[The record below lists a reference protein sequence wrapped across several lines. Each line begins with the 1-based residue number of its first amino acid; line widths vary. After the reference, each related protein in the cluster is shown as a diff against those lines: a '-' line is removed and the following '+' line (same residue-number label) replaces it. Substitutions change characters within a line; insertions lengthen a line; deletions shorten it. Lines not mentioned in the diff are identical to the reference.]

1 MTMSDCVFKY
11 PGGKTQLFSWIA
23 DRIPQHRTW
32 VDVFGGSGVVTA
44 NKSGSEVE
52 VYNDLDGDLVHFF
65 VTLRDSQEEL
75 AEWLE
80 QTPHSRQLQLE
91 YGKEFYD
98 GHRPDDD
105 IERAGRFFYLRYTQF
120 AAKYTSISGYNGGKK
135 RSAADSYQQAINR
148 LEQWQERFKH
158 VQIEQLDF
166 EDLIERYDSEQTFFY
181 CDPPYM
187 DEGDDLYSHD
197 GGFEHGRFVDAL
209 TDSAG
214 DWMVS
219 YTRVPE
225 PLRDAAVC
233 IDEQDRHVRMRQGQD
248 DWEKTNTER
257 LIMNYDPTNASMF
270 RQNGQSALQAYS

>member
-1 MTMSDCVFKY
+1 MSDCVFKY
-11 PGGKTQLFSWIA
+11 PGGKTQMFSWIA

-44 NKSGSEVE
+44 NKSQSKVE

-80 QTPHSRQLQLE
+80 QTPHSRELQLE

-98 GHRPDDD
+98 GYRPDDD
-105 IERAGRFFYLRYTQF
+105 VERAGRFFYLRYTQF

-135 RSAADSYQQAINR
+135 RSAADSYHQAITR
-148 LEQWQERFKH
+148 LEQWQDRFKR

-166 EDLIERYDSEQTFFY
+166 EDLIKRYDSEQTFFY

-209 TDSAG
+209 VDAEG

-219 YTRVPE
+219 YTRVPK

-233 IDEQDRHVRMRQGQD
+233 IDEQDRRVRMRQGQD

-257 LIMNYDPTNASMF
+257 LIMNYNPEETKMHSEKE
-270 RQNGQSALQAYS
+270 QSGLTDYK

>member
-1 MTMSDCVFKY
+1 MSDCVFKY
-11 PGGKTQLFSWIA
+11 PGGKTQMFSWIA

-44 NKSGSEVE
+44 NKLESKVE

-75 AEWLE
+75 AEWLD
-80 QTPHSRQLQLE
+80 QTPHSRELQLE

-105 IERAGRFFYLRYTQF
+105 VERAGRFFYLRYTQF

-135 RSAADSYQQAINR
+135 RSAADSYHQAINR
-148 LEQWQERFKH
+148 LEQWQDRFKR

-166 EDLIERYDSEQTFFY
+166 EDLLKRYDSEQTFFY

-209 TDSAG
+209 ADTDA

-219 YTRVPE
+219 YTRVPK

-233 IDEQDRHVRMRQGQD
+233 IDQQDRRVRMRQGQD

-257 LIMNYDPTNASMF
+257 LIMNYNAEETRMHSEKE
-270 RQNGQSALQAYS
+270 QSGLTDY

>member
-1 MTMSDCVFKY
+1 MSDCVFNY
-11 PGGKTQLFSWIA
+11 PGGKTQMFSWIA

-44 NKSGSEVE
+44 NKLESKVE

-75 AEWLE
+75 AEWLD
-80 QTPHSRQLQLE
+80 QTPHSRELQLE

-105 IERAGRFFYLRYTQF
+105 VERAGRFFYLRYTQF

-135 RSAADSYQQAINR
+135 RSAADSYHQAINR
-148 LEQWQERFKH
+148 LEQWQDRFKR

-166 EDLIERYDSEQTFFY
+166 EDLLKRYDSEQTFFY

-209 TDSAG
+209 ADTDA

-219 YTRVPE
+219 YTRVPK

-233 IDEQDRHVRMRQGQD
+233 IDQQDRRVRMRQGQD

-257 LIMNYDPTNASMF
+257 LIMNYNAEETRMHSEKE
-270 RQNGQSALQAYS
+270 QSGLTDY

>member
-1 MTMSDCVFKY
+1 MSDCVFKY

-32 VDVFGGSGVVTA
+32 VDVFGGSGAVTA
-44 NKSGSEVE
+44 NKSESEVE

-80 QTPHSRQLQLE
+80 QTPHSRELQLE
-91 YGKEFYD
+91 YGKEFYN
-98 GHRPDDD
+98 GYRPDDD

-135 RSAADSYQQAINR
+135 RSAADSYQQGINR

-248 DWEKTNTER
+248 NWEKTNTER
-257 LIMNYDPTNASMF
+257 LVMNYNPTNAAMF
-270 RQNGQSALQAYS
+270 RQNGQSDLEAYS

>member
-1 MTMSDCVFKY
+1 MSDCVFRY
-11 PGGKTQLFSWIA
+11 PGGKTKMFSWIA

-44 NKSGSEVE
+44 NKSESKVE
-52 VYNDLDGDLVHFF
+52 IYNDLDGDLVHFF
-65 VTLRDSQEEL
+65 TTLRDSQEEL

-80 QTPHSRQLQLE
+80 QTPHSRELQLE
-91 YGKEFYD
+91 YGKDFYD
-98 GHRPDDD
+98 GYRPNDDV
-105 IERAGRFFYLRYTQF
+105 ERAGRFFYLRYTQF
-120 AAKYTSISGYNGGKK
+120 AAKYTSISGYNGSKQTNSAKGYKK
-135 RSAADSYQQAINR
+135 AVSRLNR
-148 LEQWQERFKH
+148 WQDRFNH

-209 TDSAG
+209 VESDAE
-214 DWMVS
+214 WMVS

-225 PLRDAAVC
+225 PLRENAVC

-257 LIMNYDPTNASMF
+257 LVMNYNPEKADLFSREN
-270 RQNGQSALQAYS
+270 QSNLGAYQ